1 MRSGSSTGS
10 TSCPYLRG
18 EASGR
23 PHELL
28 FWRSIRQMAVRGGD
42 WKLVTYQAGFDAGD
56 IPRDGPLDKVT
67 PYRLYNLA
75 RDVGETEDLSERE
88 PERVAELLAH
98 WTDWNAQMR
107 PIP

>member
-1 MRSGSSTGS
+1 MT
-10 TSCPYLRG
+10 
-18 EASGR
+18 
-23 PHELL
+23 PH
-28 FWRSIRQMAVRGGD
+28 
-42 WKLVTYQAGFDAGD
+42 
-56 IPRDGPLDKVT
+56 
-67 PYRLYNLA
+67 RLYNLA